1 MSSVEECMTES
12 WEDHGGVVL
21 YMFICMYVFYG
32 FEVRIYC
39 VWQIVLFFF
48 FFLSPAFHRPPAF
61 PSTSFPSPLTTCM
74 HFNIRSLPNVAD
86 HNSSSSMSFSFRLL
100 TFSANGSG
108 SPMTSPVRR

>member
-48 FFLSPAFHRPPAF
+48 FFSLLLSIVRLLSLPPPFTLLLPHACI
-61 PSTSFPSPLTTCM
+61 STSALSQ
-74 HFNIRSLPNVAD
+74 
-86 HNSSSSMSFSFRLL
+86 
-100 TFSANGSG
+100 
-108 SPMTSPVRR
+108 TSPTTIARRR